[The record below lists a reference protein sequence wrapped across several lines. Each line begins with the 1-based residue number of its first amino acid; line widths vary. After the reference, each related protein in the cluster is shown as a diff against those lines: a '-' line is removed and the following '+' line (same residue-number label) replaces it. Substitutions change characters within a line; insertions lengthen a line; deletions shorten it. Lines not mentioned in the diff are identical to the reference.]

1 MPARRHHRPARH
13 ASRHPVTPRG
23 RSAGAIARLALL
35 VVLSAALA
43 LPAAACSAQPEVGAA
58 PSSGDAVAPSG
69 ATGAE
74 DVGARAGSGSD
85 WSHVLQVVAN
95 VKAAPPA
102 KPLVILLGGSAAR
115 ESTISDRSW
124 RTQIVAKGGPVAAVY
139 NLGSSNRTLAQN
151 VAIVKA
157 LPEGTSERP
166 TIVYIGV
173 NLGSFTR
180 AQKTARISL
189 PQPDTPLPAYKYK
202 QHHYSQKRI
211 LTAANKRMLVKAW
224 LTDRYP
230 VFKRNFASSAGVLD
244 ELIATCKTRGL
255 HPVLFELP
263 RNTAIIGRR
272 LDAPTK
278 RYRDTCRALAGKH
291 GIPYVNL
298 VAQARLRNHAFYDLW
313 HLIEPGRKVWQS
325 LLSTR
330 TATLL
335 KKYGETDAGGT

>member
-1 MPARRHHRPARH
+1 MLL
-13 ASRHPVTPRG
+13 V
-23 RSAGAIARLALL
+23 ALL
-35 VVLSAALA
+35 AALA
-43 LPAAACSAQPEVGAA
+43 ALPAACSAQPEVSAA

-69 ATGAE
+69 AADAA

-124 RTQIVAKGGPVAAVY
+124 RTQIVAKGGPAAAVY

-157 LPEGTSERP
+157 LPEGASERP

-189 PQPDTPLPAYKYK
+189 PRPDTPLPAYQ

-230 VFKRNFASSAGVLD
+230 TFKRNFNSSAGVLD
-244 ELIATCKTRGL
+244 ELIATCKSRGL

-263 RNTAIIGRR
+263 RNTAIIGHK

-278 RYRDTCRALAGKH
+278 RYRDKCRALARKH

-298 VAQARLRNHAFYDLW
+298 VAQARLRSRAFYDLW
-313 HLIEPGRKVWQS
+313 HLIEPGRKVWQN
-325 LLSTR
+325 LLSAR

-335 KKYGETDAGGT
+335 KKYGETDAAGT